1 MSGNYK
7 INLTESLTWKRKSG
21 EGRQGKQGVET
32 EGENDSVQDDSREN
46 KLKENEMK
54 RDRAMIGTYYI

>member
-1 MSGNYK
+1 MLELLSLFYKSLGLNLQMSGNYK

-32 EGENDSVQDDSREN
+32 EGENDSV
-46 KLKENEMK
+46 
-54 RDRAMIGTYYI
+54 